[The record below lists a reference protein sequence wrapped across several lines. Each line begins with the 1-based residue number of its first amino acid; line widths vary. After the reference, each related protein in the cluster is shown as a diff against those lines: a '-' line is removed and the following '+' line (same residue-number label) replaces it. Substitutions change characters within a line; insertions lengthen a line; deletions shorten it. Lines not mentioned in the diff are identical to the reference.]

1 MSADKPVAAL
11 SFVVAAYNVGR
22 HVEATL
28 DSLLAGALP
37 EDEIIVVDDGSRD
50 DTAAR
55 VAAHPAMASGR
66 LKLLQQANQGVAT
79 TRLNGLQQA
88 SNPYVLF
95 FDGDDLLQAEH
106 LPPIRAVLREHTPDV
121 LLFDFDFYWAPPHEG
136 SERSPPRTHP
146 PRILLHDPEAWL
158 TQAYDDAISAL
169 WSRIVRRPLYDAV
182 MPRCCPRW
190 SMYEDLAASPH
201 VLAAARSLFYLPL
214 PVVQYR
220 QRGDSLS
227 AIRAVD
233 ACESLVRSALFAAE
247 ARTALAPSR
256 SVTDAAWRM
265 VARKLVD
272 AVRRA
277 GESGASADDIR
288 RRLLQ
293 PVLLAMGPDLD
304 RTVGQLQASARPG
317 DRRVAQ
323 HLAHIQ
329 RWPGLY
335 AAFRAA
341 MGRYKQRG
349 RG

>member
-1 MSADKPVAAL
+1 MSPAEPVDAL
-11 SFVVAAYNVGR
+11 SFVAAAHNVGQ
-22 HVEATL
+22 HIGATL
-28 DSLLAGALP
+28 DSLLEAALP

-55 VAAHPAMASGR
+55 VASHPAMASGR
-66 LKLLQQANQGVAT
+66 LKLLQQVNQGVAT
-79 TRLNGLQQA
+79 TRLSGLQQA

-95 FDGDDLLQAEH
+95 FDGDDLLVAEH
-106 LPPIRAVLREHTPDV
+106 LPPIRAALREYKPDV
-121 LLFDFDFYWAPPHEG
+121 LLFDFDFYWAPPRNC

-146 PRILLHDPEAWL
+146 PSVLLHDREGWL
-158 TQAYDDAISAL
+158 MQAYDDAISAL

-182 MPRCCPRW
+182 LPRSCPRW

-201 VLAAARSLFYLPL
+201 VLAAARSLLYLPL
-214 PVVQYR
+214 PVVKYR

-227 AIRAVD
+227 AVRSVD

-256 SVTDAAWRM
+256 SLTDAAWRM

-277 GESGASADDIR
+277 GESGASAEQIQG
-288 RRLLQ
+288 RLLE
-293 PVLLAMGPDLD
+293 PALRAIGPDVG
-304 RTVGQLQASARPG
+304 RTVRQLQASSRPG

-323 HLAHIQ
+323 HLAHIR

-335 AAFRAA
+335 AAFRAT
-341 MGRYKQRG
+341 MGRCKQRV